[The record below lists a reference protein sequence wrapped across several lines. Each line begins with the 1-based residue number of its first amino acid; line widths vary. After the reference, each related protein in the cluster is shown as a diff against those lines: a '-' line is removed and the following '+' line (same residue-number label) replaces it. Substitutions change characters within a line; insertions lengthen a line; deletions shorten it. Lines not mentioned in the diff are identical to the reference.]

1 MFDKAFKD
9 AVLALKKANPNMD
22 FVDAFIAKM
31 DDYAKGTEEEFFD
44 KIREIDDRLVLIR
57 RFGNYYYQVNN
68 GGHFQYFDNGYASEV
83 HTGCFSKKDSDISA
97 HEELISLVKK
107 YFPNTEV
114 AQKFL
119 DLLEDFQN
127 HVIPEECGYCNG
139 NGYEEYD
146 VDCPDCGGSGEIDGD
161 TCSTCGGTGT
171 ITEEET
177 CSECHGDGVD
187 DSSYTYDPNEDENDD
202 KFYHMS
208 DDVLKLLNELCEK
221 WLMEDND
228 GQLFAFAERKSK
240 NEVNSKPKVKL
251 VGTNGNAF
259 AVLGKCISALKDA
272 GKSEAEIQE
281 FRKEATSG
289 DYDNLL
295 CTCAKYLE
303 IY

>member
-9 AVLALKKANPNMD
+9 AVLAFKKANPNMD

-44 KIREIDDRLVLIR
+44 KIRAIDERLVLIR

-83 HTGCFSKKDSDISA
+83 HTGCFSRKDSDISS
-97 HEELISLVKK
+97 HEELIALVKK
-107 YFPNTEV
+107 YFPNTDV
-114 AQKFL
+114 SRKFL
-119 DLLEDFQN
+119 DLLEDVKN
-127 HVIPEECGYCNG
+127 YVVPEECEYCNG
-139 NGYEEYD
+139 SGYTEYEI
-146 VDCPDCGGSGEIDGD
+146 DCPDCGGTGEIDGD
-161 TCSTCGGTGT
+161 TCSSCNGAGT
-171 ITEEET
+171 ICEEET

-187 DSSYTYDPNEDENDD
+187 ENNYTYDSNEDENDD
-202 KFYHMS
+202 KFYKMS
-208 DDVLKLLNELCEK
+208 NEVLKLLNDICEK
-221 WLMEDND
+221 WLMEDGD
-228 GQLFAFAERKSK
+228 GQLNAFKERKVE
-240 NEVNSKPKVKL
+240 NAVNQKPKIKL
-251 VGTNGNAF
+251 LGTDGNAF
-259 AVLGKCISALKDA
+259 AILGKCMSALKDA

-295 CTCAKYLE
+295 CTCAKYFE